1 MERYLLVV
9 SDADEIAAVNLLEV
23 ISARRVAQY
32 NHVTASG
39 VGYGASSFVPQYAC
53 VVSFVDPFLREA
65 CSGIYLPPTIPPVLC
80 LSSAMFLFME
90 FRVYNW
96 NWGSKTV
103 SELSFLTSDRL
114 VSAMKVCIK
123 WASAVLFA
131 AFSKTSRTGLPPDLC
146 VAQHHCVH
154 AHVPHVCPVAA
165 VSMIAPAAPHVLGL
179 PRTSLLLVCNSS
191 FTLE

>member
-39 VGYGASSFVPQYAC
+39 VGYGASSFVPQYAS

-114 VSAMKVCIK
+114 VSAMKVCTK
-123 WASAVLFA
+123 WASAVLLFRS
-131 AFSKTSRTGLPPDLC
+131 FSPRPL
-146 VAQHHCVH
+146 AQACRQTFVLH
-154 AHVPHVCPVAA
+154 
-165 VSMIAPAAPHVLGL
+165 SIIA
-179 PRTSLLLVCNSS
+179 C
-191 FTLE
+191 TLMYLMCARWRLSP